1 MPIQD
6 KAGEIL
12 SLFPGPVT
20 LYPSLNKWV
29 TAMLGCAALTAC
41 GMLMI
46 LSNNAFGW
54 LLIACFG
61 PAMLMAVVVMIVRR
75 QCA

>member
-29 TAMLGCAALTAC
+29 TAMLGCAALR
-41 GMLMI
+41 LRHVDD
-46 LSNNAFGW
+46 
-54 LLIACFG
+54 
-61 PAMLMAVVVMIVRR
+61 P
-75 QCA
+75 QQ